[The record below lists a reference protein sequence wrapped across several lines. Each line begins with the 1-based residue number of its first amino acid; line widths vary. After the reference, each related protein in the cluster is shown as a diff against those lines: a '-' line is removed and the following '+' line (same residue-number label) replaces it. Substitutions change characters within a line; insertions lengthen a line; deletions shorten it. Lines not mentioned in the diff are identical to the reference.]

1 MFTATDVSNLIK
13 LYLFRHQGKKTNKS
27 YFLTTDVYLFI
38 CKTNVNLRVPILSF
52 HESSQAFSPLPSVE
66 RGNEVEKTSERRNF
80 TEMHTVTVI
89 GYDLRAKMR
98 NCAAANQRRYTDL
111 SQAASSVWNFW
122 VETPEFLAEKKFYF
136 LEYFLEGGRN
146 ETLGTRLAMREE
158 WTNFD
163 ELKFSLTQ

>member
-1 MFTATDVSNLIK
+1 M
-13 LYLFRHQGKKTNKS
+13 
-27 YFLTTDVYLFI
+27 FI
-38 CKTNVNLRVPILSF
+38 CSFVKQTSIFVCPFYPF

-111 SQAASSVWNFW
+111 CQAASSVWNFW
-122 VETPEFLAEKKFYF
+122 VETRPNFSRKKNSIFSNIF
-136 LEYFLEGGRN
+136 S
-146 ETLGTRLAMREE
+146 REE
-158 WTNFD
+158 EIRHW
-163 ELKFSLTQ
+163 ERGWP